1 LPSEDV
7 KITTAEI
14 ATLAQMAKGR
24 RLKDGM
30 HETKEILGSS
40 YRGTRT

>member
-7 KITTAEI
+7 KITTTEI
-14 ATLAQMAKGR
+14 ATLTKLAKGR

-30 HETKEILGSS
+30 RETKEILGSS
-40 YRGTRT
+40 YMGTRT